1 MPPTGTLSGK
11 QNFKVNAL
19 FGQWALR
26 NENLGYGFDSS
37 TGFRLPNGAM
47 RSPDSAWIKKERWEQ
62 LSPEEQKKFAPLT
75 PDFII
80 EVRSES
86 DSLKELQNKM
96 QEWTHNGCRLAWLLD
111 PIEQKAYVYT
121 PQGLV
126 KTIESFEENLSGG
139 DVLPGFA
146 LDLSLLK

>member
-1 MPPTGTLSGK
+1 MRAPDAAW
-11 QNFKVNAL
+11 V
-19 FGQWALR
+19 
-26 NENLGYGFDSS
+26 
-37 TGFRLPNGAM
+37 RL
-47 RSPDSAWIKKERWEQ
+47 ERWEQ

-86 DSLKELQNKM
+86 DSLNELQNKM
-96 QEWTHNGCRLAWLLD
+96 QEWVHKGCRLAWLLD
-111 PIEQKAYVYT
+111 PMEQKAYVYT
-121 PQGLV
+121 AQGLV
-126 KTIESFEENLSGG
+126 KTIETFEENLSGG